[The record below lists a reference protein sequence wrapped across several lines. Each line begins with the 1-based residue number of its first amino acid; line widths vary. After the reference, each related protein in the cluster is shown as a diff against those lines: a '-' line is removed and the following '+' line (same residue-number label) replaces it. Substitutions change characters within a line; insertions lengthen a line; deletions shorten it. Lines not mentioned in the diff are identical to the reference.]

1 MCQLFN
7 IKLYEGIDGVPEG
20 SVVKENSALTCFPI
34 FLVLW
39 ILYE

>member
-1 MCQLFN
+1 MRQLLN
-7 IKLYEGIDGVPEG
+7 IKLYEGVDGVPVG
-20 SVVKENSALTCFPI
+20 SVVKKNSVLTCFPI